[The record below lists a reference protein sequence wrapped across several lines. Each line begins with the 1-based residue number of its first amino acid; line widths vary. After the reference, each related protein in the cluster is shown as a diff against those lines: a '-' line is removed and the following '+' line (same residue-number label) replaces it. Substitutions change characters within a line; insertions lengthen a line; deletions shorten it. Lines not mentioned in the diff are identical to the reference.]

1 MKTDF
6 ILVDLGR
13 AKKETKFNWLFH
25 PTDGITEFRF

>member
-13 AKKETKFNWLFH
+13 ATEETKFGWLIH
-25 PTDGITEFRF
+25 PTDGITEFRY